1 MHTRHQLPQKGLYA
15 VAGCL
20 PIGEARAPATPRVR
34 PTSFREPW
42 VSPSLHGSQ
51 TALQPD
57 PTHTAVWDPQTTAPP
72 RLTGGVGRD
81 HPTLPCTQTHCWG
94 TKRKG
99 ENATKD
105 ENKRTSSPDHGKEE
119 RTPLSQG
126 WSFLSLSF
134 WPGLQLPAAPF
145 AGCLAQPAFMASW
158 GTPWIAGSYFLPRC
172 PLFRSV
178 SLLEERQ

>member
-42 VSPSLHGSQ
+42 VSPPFMDHRQHCNLTPLTQLYGI
-51 TALQPD
+51 PK
-57 PTHTAVWDPQTTAPP
+57 PQPP

-119 RTPLSQG
+119 RTPLSEG
-126 WSFLSLSF
+126 WSFLSPSF

>member
-1 MHTRHQLPQKGLYA
+1 MHTCHQLPQKGLYA

-72 RLTGGVGRD
+72 DSQEGWDVTIQRCPAPR
-81 HPTLPCTQTHCWG
+81 PTAG
-94 TKRKG
+94 ARKG
-99 ENATKD
+99 RGKTQQKMRIKGLPAQITARKNA
-105 ENKRTSSPDHGKEE
+105 
-119 RTPLSQG
+119 PL
-126 WSFLSLSF
+126 FLRVGLFFLPLFGLAYSC
-134 WPGLQLPAAPF
+134 LQLP
-145 AGCLAQPAFMASW
+145 
-158 GTPWIAGSYFLPRC
+158 
-172 PLFRSV
+172 
-178 SLLEERQ
+178 LLVA

>member
-1 MHTRHQLPQKGLYA
+1 MGVT
-15 VAGCL
+15 
-20 PIGEARAPATPRVR
+20 
-34 PTSFREPW
+34 
-42 VSPSLHGSQ
+42 SLHGSQ
-51 TALQPD
+51 TALQPN

-72 RLTGGVGRD
+72 DSQEGWDVTIQRCPAPR
-81 HPTLPCTQTHCWG
+81 PTAG
-94 TKRKG
+94 ARKG
-99 ENATKD
+99 RGKTTTKD

-126 WSFLSLSF
+126 WSFLSPSF